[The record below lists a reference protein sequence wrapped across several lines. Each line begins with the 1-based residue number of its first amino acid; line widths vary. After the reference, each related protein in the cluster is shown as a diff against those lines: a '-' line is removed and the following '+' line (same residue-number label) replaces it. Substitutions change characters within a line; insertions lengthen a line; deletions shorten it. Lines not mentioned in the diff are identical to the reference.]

1 MIPLK
6 KSYQGVEE
14 MFKKLFLILIF
25 LIIIL
30 AVAGFLY
37 TRLPKFGRA
46 PSAARLARM
55 QASPNYKNGKFV
67 CLEPIEKVVERDDG
81 MLGGWIR
88 FLTMSVP
95 NLKPSGPLP
104 TEKVNLKLLSSTQN
118 LIVWLGHSSYYMQLA
133 GKRILIDPV
142 MSGYGAPVPF
152 ANRAFAGTDVY
163 KTSDIPDIDVLVISH
178 EHWDHLDYDTIMNL
192 KSRIKTVV
200 CPLGVGEYFEQWGFA
215 PEQIKEEDWNTKIVL
230 APDLSV
236 YVLPAQHYTNRLFKQ
251 NQTLWA
257 GFAFITPSSKVFYSG
272 DSGYGKHFK
281 AIGEQFGGFDIALLE
296 DGQYNKDWHR
306 IHMYPEEVAQAAMD
320 IKAKAIMPCH
330 NGKFAIAF
338 HSWDDPLKRLAAA
351 SVGKPY
357 ELLTPEI
364 GALVLI
370 PPRSKTEN
378 WWEKVK

>member
-1 MIPLK
+1 ML
-6 KSYQGVEE
+6 
-14 MFKKLFLILIF
+14 KKLFFILIF

-37 TRLPKFGRA
+37 TRLPKFGRE
-46 PSAARLARM
+46 PSPARLARI

-67 CLEPIEKVVERDDG
+67 CLEPIEKVVERDEG
-81 MLGGWIR
+81 MLAGWIR
-88 FLTMSVP
+88 FLTTSVP

-104 TEKVNLKLLSSTQN
+104 TEKVDLKLLNPQQN

-192 KSRIKTVV
+192 KARIKTVV

-230 APDLSV
+230 APDLSI

-257 GFAFITPSSKVFYSG
+257 GFAFITPTSKVFYSG

-281 AIGEQFGGFDIALLE
+281 AIGEQFGGFDVALLE

-320 IKAKAIMPCH
+320 LKAKVVMPCH
-330 NGKFAIAF
+330 NGKFAIAM
-338 HSWDDPLKRLAAA
+338 HAWDEPLKRLAAA

-370 PPRSKTEN
+370 PPHSKTEN